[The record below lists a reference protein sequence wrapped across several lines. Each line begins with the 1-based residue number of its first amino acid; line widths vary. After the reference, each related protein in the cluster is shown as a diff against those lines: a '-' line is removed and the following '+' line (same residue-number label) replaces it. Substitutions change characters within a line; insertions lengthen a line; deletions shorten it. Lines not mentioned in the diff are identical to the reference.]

1 MDVLIAQPVLETA
14 RLTLRPHQKSDTGLI
29 SLYTSDLRVARMTA
43 SIPHPNPPGAVEA
56 FMASVARS
64 NDASMNWTIDATRG
78 YGCEVVG
85 AIGIDSDGSL
95 GYWLGPFFWNLGI
108 ATEAV
113 GALSD
118 FARKADYPRLSAGV
132 FQENPASRRVLE
144 KNGFEVNHESTQFC
158 VAQNKTVQTWEM
170 IDGRP

>member
-56 FMASVARS
+56 FMASVAKS
-64 NDASMNWTIDATRG
+64 NDASMSWTIDATRG

-85 AIGIDSDGSL
+85 AISIDADGSL
-95 GYWLGPFFWNLGI
+95 GYWLGPFFWNLI
-108 ATEAV
+108 RPPV
-113 GALSD
+113 GFWKRTALWWIMRALS
-118 FARKADYPRLSAGV
+118 FAWL
-132 FQENPASRRVLE
+132 
-144 KNGFEVNHESTQFC
+144 
-158 VAQNKTVQTWEM
+158 KTRPFKP
-170 IDGRP
+170 GR